1 MVQWASIIVAP
12 LVFLTNLSLVY
23 ALVPV
28 ACQSQQTWP
37 LHLSNAVS
45 LVFAITASLLAW
57 RAMRR
62 TDVPRRVPDDHVPHT
77 PFLSHV
83 GIWVSALAALA
94 IALQWSTQLLLSPCY
109 G

>member
-23 ALVPV
+23 ALVPL

-37 LHLSNAVS
+37 LHLSNAIS
-45 LVFAITASLLAW
+45 LVFALVASLLAW

-62 TDVPRRVPDDHVPHT
+62 TEAPRGMRRDEVGHT
-77 PFLSHV
+77 PFLSHIGV
-83 GIWVSALAALA
+83 WVSALTALA